1 MPSTAGK
8 PSWAE
13 LVVSGSKAL
22 VVMGSA
28 ECGARLCLPGA
39 VTTFKPWN
47 QPRRKDQISQRFTGQ
62 ETELSQETQE
72 GGPSAHI
79 HSGQE
84 CPREEASLD

>member
-28 ECGARLCLPGA
+28 ECGARCALPGA

-62 ETELSQETQE
+62 ETELSQETQ
-72 GGPSAHI
+72 
-79 HSGQE
+79 
-84 CPREEASLD
+84 